1 MYIMHSECSRS
12 SPILVTN
19 LDKLKL
25 GLWYNE
31 VYVLLLLANAATA
44 IKKIFKKS
52 MSRTVHVSIIHT
64 YTDKCCMMYMMYTA

>member
-1 MYIMHSECSRS
+1 MYIMHSECSHS

-44 IKKIFKKS
+44 IKKIFKKVCLGQS
-52 MSRTVHVSIIHT
+52 MFPSYIHT
-64 YTDKCCMMYMMYTA
+64 VINAA